1 MLRKLIA
8 AVFITTS
15 TAAAAQGQGV
25 TIAAMGDSLTAGY
38 GLAQDTGFVPQLQ
51 AWLDAQGADVQLINA
66 GVSGDTTAGGA
77 SRLAWTLT
85 PDVDGLI
92 VALGGNDYLRGL
104 DPLVSRANLDA
115 ILSGAAAAN
124 VPVLLAGLQVGGNYG
139 PDYKAA
145 FEANYADLAAQYGA
159 LFYPDF
165 LAGLRAGG
173 DAQGDIT
180 ALMQAD
186 GIHPNSAG
194 VALIVADIG
203 PQVLAL
209 AAQIR

>member
-8 AVFITTS
+8 AVFITTN
-15 TAAAAQGQGV
+15 TAAVAQGQGV

-38 GLAQDTGFVPQLQ
+38 GLAQDAGFVPQLQ
-51 AWLDAQGADVQLINA
+51 AWLDARGADVQLINA

-104 DPLVSRANLDA
+104 DPSVSRANLDA
-115 ILSGAAAAN
+115 ILSGAAAAD